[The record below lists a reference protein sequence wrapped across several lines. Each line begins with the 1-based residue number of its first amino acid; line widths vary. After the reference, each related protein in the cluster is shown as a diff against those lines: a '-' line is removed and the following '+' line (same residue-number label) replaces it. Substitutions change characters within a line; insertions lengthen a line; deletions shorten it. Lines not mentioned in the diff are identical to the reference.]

1 MPDERAPYNWMEW
14 GPARKVDGGLTARAD
29 ARGERRHPGAVGTT
43 LVRQVVGRVNPG
55 VASRGRTY
63 ARQGQTVSL
72 EIDRGLVR
80 AKVQGALAEP
90 YAVTLTA
97 DVPGRAAV
105 VLRAL
110 LRRVL
115 DEPEAGI
122 PAHAP
127 GRVLDEIASVD
138 LLRGTAVT
146 ARCTCPYGGVCKH
159 CVAVA
164 HVAAERLDA
173 SPAAIAQFVGVPLD
187 GLGARDE
194 VEPRTFTPPPAVFD
208 PKRQAALARTL
219 QRLRA
224 KETPSR
230 DDVIDAALRTLPGAE
245 QVRRALGR
253 DLDPEG
259 RNRS

>member
-1 MPDERAPYNWMEW
+1 MPRENSPYNWMEW
-14 GPARKVDGGLTARAD
+14 GPAQRVEGGLTARAD
-29 ARGERRHPGAVGTT
+29 ARGEPRHPGAVGTT

-72 EIDRGLVR
+72 EIDRGEVR
-80 AKVQGALAEP
+80 ARVQGALDEP

-97 DVPGRAAV
+97 DIPGRAAV
-105 VLRAL
+105 VLRSL
-110 LRRVL
+110 LRRML

-127 GRVLDEIASVD
+127 GRVLDEIARVD

-187 GLGARDE
+187 GLGARGE
-194 VEPRTFTPPPAVFD
+194 SEPRTFTLPAAVFD
-208 PKRQAALARTL
+208 AKRQAALARTL
-219 QRLRA
+219 HRLQA
-224 KETPSR
+224 KAPPSR
-230 DDVIDAALRTLPGAE
+230 DDVIDRALRTLPAPE
-245 QVRRALGR
+245 QVQRALGR
-253 DLDPEG
+253 DPGTD
-259 RNRS
+259 